1 LAAIDDL
8 AEREGCDRATIA
20 LAFVL
25 AHPSAPVAI
34 IGTQNAERIHGSLA
48 ALDVQLDRADVYAI
62 VQASEGV
69 PLP

>member
-1 LAAIDDL
+1 M
-8 AEREGCDRATIA
+8 A

-34 IGTQNAERIHGSLA
+34 IGTQTPSRIGAATA
-48 ALDVQLDRADVYAI
+48 ALGVHLARQDVYSI
-62 VQASEGV
+62 IQASEGA

>member
-1 LAAIDDL
+1 
-8 AEREGCDRATIA
+8 

-25 AHPSAPVAI
+25 AHPSEPIAI
-34 IGTQNAERIHGSLA
+34 IGTQNPARIVASA
-48 ALDVQLDRADVYAI
+48 QALTVHRDRFDLYAI

>member
-1 LAAIDDL
+1 M
-8 AEREGCDRATIA
+8 A

-34 IGTQNAERIHGSLA
+34 IGTQTPSRIGAATA
-48 ALDVQLDRADVYAI
+48 ALGVHLDRQDVYSI
-62 VQASEGV
+62 IQASEGA